1 MGEGVV
7 KRGMEG
13 RGGRYRRTAGVESRE
28 EKETAGLPPPP
39 PHSSPFSQ
47 SVVER
52 NAVTVQSCV
61 TEERLSMQETK
72 KEEVAE

>member
-1 MGEGVV
+1 MGAI
-7 KRGMEG
+7 
-13 RGGRYRRTAGVESRE
+13 GGLQEWRAERRRKLQAS
-28 EKETAGLPPPP
+28 PPPP

>member
-7 KRGMEG
+7 KRGEWREG
-13 RGGRYRRTAGVESRE
+13 ASAIGGLQEWRAERRR
-28 EKETAGLPPPP
+28 KLQPPPRIALP
-39 PHSSPFSQ
+39 VSQ
-47 SVVER
+47 SAVER

-61 TEERLSMQETK
+61 TGERLSMQETK